1 MIRSVR
7 SVRSFSDEKNL
18 TDLARDPNDHP
29 PMIAE
34 VGQVGQVGRF
44 FEGIIKTKNLAKDP
58 RIFNPPYTPKKPTDP
73 TDPTD
78 RSESKNSEISNNND
92 NVKKLIKTSKG
103 SVDSFLDYVFE
114 WFLGPIK
121 ISLNAERE
129 FGLLIGDMSSKASF
143 RRDSM
148 VFEGFR
154 LLYWPEIRKR
164 FYDSNIFMG
173 VGYWET
179 PDQDPIEENM
189 LYDRLVYDFDYEED
203 PNIAIKTAY
212 EFSKLIKEKYN
223 ADVIIVRSG
232 HKGAHVY
239 IPLSQPV
246 KWDHY
251 KALWRH
257 ILNLLPEE
265 RRNLC
270 DPNMLQFNRLAR
282 IPMTVNYKDG
292 KRSWAWMLQP
302 KIEKWSDFTW
312 DLLQPL
318 DVSKVKIFIF
328 KGFSL
333 PQKINMN
340 ERLRRSQNR
349 IDWIEDVI
357 ERGLP
362 DGRKRI
368 LALAVIPYLI
378 NVLSLDDE
386 EALEKIREFQDAS
399 CKNYGRCDEI
409 KEKWILYE
417 IKRIRSKGYGPIR
430 FEKLTE
436 DYKDLYELIESGKA
450 GENIVEDGFPEEL
463 VQFVRETRMKEFTYE
478 DFKKWLEKK
487 REIKASEWHRW
498 ERVLRKLAEDGKLG
512 RKFRVNNE
520 WIDYGPG
527 LVKRPPSKEVK
538 FYFLL

>member
-1 MIRSVR
+1 MWM
-7 SVRSFSDEKNL
+7 
-18 TDLARDPNDHP
+18 P
-29 PMIAE
+29 
-34 VGQVGQVGRF
+34 QV
-44 FEGIIKTKNLAKDP
+44 D
-58 RIFNPPYTPKKPTDP
+58 
-73 TDPTD
+73 
-78 RSESKNSEISNNND
+78 D
-92 NVKKLIKTSKG
+92 NVRKLIKTSKG

-114 WFLGPIK
+114 WFLGPVRIPLDAK
-121 ISLNAERE
+121 RE
-129 FGLLIGDMSSKASF
+129 FGLFIGDMSSRQGF
-143 RRDSM
+143 RRDPM

-173 VGYWET
+173 IGYWET

-203 PNIAIKTAY
+203 PNTAIKTAY
-212 EFSKLIKEKYN
+212 ELSRLVKERYD
-223 ADVIIVRSG
+223 ADTIIVKSG
-232 HKGAHVY
+232 FKGAHVY
-239 IPLSQPV
+239 IPLKHPV

-251 KALWRH
+251 KALWNH
-257 ILNLLPEE
+257 FLNQLPEDK
-265 RRNLC
+265 RGLC

-302 KIEKWSDFTW
+302 KIERWSDFTW

-318 DVSKVKIFIF
+318 DVSKVKMYIL
-328 KGFSL
+328 KSLSL
-333 PQKINMN
+333 PQKVDVI
-340 ERLRRSQNR
+340 ERLRRSQNRINR

-378 NVLSLDDE
+378 NVLSLEDE
-386 EALEKIREFQDAS
+386 EALGRVREFLDAS
-399 CKNYGRCDEI
+399 CQNFKRCDEI

-436 DYKDLYELIESGKA
+436 DYKDLYELIERGKA

-463 VQFVRETRMKEFTYE
+463 VQFVRETRMREFTYE
-478 DFKKWLEKK
+478 DFKK
-487 REIKASEWHRW
+487 
-498 ERVLRKLAEDGKLG
+498 
-512 RKFRVNNE
+512 
-520 WIDYGPG
+520 
-527 LVKRPPSKEVK
+527 
-538 FYFLL
+538 

>member
-1 MIRSVR
+1 M
-7 SVRSFSDEKNL
+7 
-18 TDLARDPNDHP
+18 P
-29 PMIAE
+29 
-34 VGQVGQVGRF
+34 QV
-44 FEGIIKTKNLAKDP
+44 D
-58 RIFNPPYTPKKPTDP
+58 
-73 TDPTD
+73 
-78 RSESKNSEISNNND
+78 D

-103 SVDSFLDYVFE
+103 SVDSFLDYLHE
-114 WFLGPIK
+114 WFLGSVRIPLDAK
-121 ISLNAERE
+121 RE

-173 VGYWET
+173 IGYWET
-179 PDQDPIEENM
+179 PDQDPVQENM
-189 LYDRLVYDFDYEED
+189 LYDRLVYDFDSEED

-212 EFSKLIKEKYN
+212 EFSRLIKEKYD
-223 ADVIIVRSG
+223 ADAIIVRSG

-239 IPLSQPV
+239 IPLKQPI

-251 KALWRH
+251 QVLWRH
-257 ILNLLPEE
+257 ILNLLPEDK
-265 RRNLC
+265 RNLC

-302 KIEKWSDFTW
+302 KIEKWSEFSW

-318 DVSKVKIFIF
+318 DVSKVKMYILKSI
-328 KGFSL
+328 SL

-349 IDWIEDVI
+349 IDWIEDII
-357 ERGLP
+357 EKGLE

-368 LALAVIPYLI
+368 LALAIIPYLI
-378 NVLSLDDE
+378 NILRLEDE
-386 EALEKIREFQDAS
+386 EVKEKIREFLDAS

-409 KEKWILYE
+409 SEKWILYE

-436 DYKDLYELIESGKA
+436 DYKDLYELIAREI
-450 GENIVEDGFPEEL
+450 IVEDGFPEEL
-463 VQFVRETRMKEFTYE
+463 VQFIRETRMREFGYE
-478 DFKKWLEKK
+478 DFKKWLESK
-487 REIKASEWHRW
+487 REINASEWHHW
-498 ERVLRKLAEDGKLG
+498 ERTLRKLAEDGKLG
-512 RKFRVNNE
+512 RKFKVNEE

-527 LVKRPPSKEVK
+527 PVKRPPSKEVR

>member
-1 MIRSVR
+1 M
-7 SVRSFSDEKNL
+7 L
-18 TDLARDPNDHP
+18 
-29 PMIAE
+29 
-34 VGQVGQVGRF
+34 QV
-44 FEGIIKTKNLAKDP
+44 D
-58 RIFNPPYTPKKPTDP
+58 
-73 TDPTD
+73 
-78 RSESKNSEISNNND
+78 D

-114 WFLGPIK
+114 WFLGPVRIPLDAK
-121 ISLNAERE
+121 RE
-129 FGLLIGDMSSKASF
+129 FGLLIGDMSSKQGF
-143 RRDSM
+143 RRDPM

-173 VGYWET
+173 IGYWET
-179 PDQDPIEENM
+179 PDQDPIQENI
-189 LYDRLVYDFDYEED
+189 LYDRLVYDFDSEED

-212 EFSKLIKEKYN
+212 ELSRLVKERYD
-223 ADVIIVRSG
+223 ADAIIVRSG

-239 IPLSQPV
+239 IPLKQPV

-251 KALWRH
+251 QALWRH
-257 ILNLLPEE
+257 VLNLLPEDK
-265 RRNLC
+265 RGLC

-302 KIEKWSDFTW
+302 KIERWSEFSW

-333 PQKINMN
+333 PQKVDVI
-340 ERLRRSQNR
+340 ERLRRSQNKINR

-368 LALAVIPYLI
+368 LALAIIPYLI
-378 NVLSLDDE
+378 NVLRLEDE
-386 EALEKIREFQDAS
+386 EALERVRMFLDAS

-409 KEKWILYE
+409 REKWILYE
-417 IKRIRSKGYGPIR
+417 IKRIRSRGYGPIR
-430 FEKLTE
+430 FEKLIE
-436 DYKDLYELIESGKA
+436 DHKDLYELITR
-450 GENIVEDGFPEEL
+450 ENIVEDGFPEEL
-463 VQFVRETRMKEFTYE
+463 VQFIRERKMREFTYE
-478 DFKKWLEKK
+478 DFKKWLESN
-487 REIKASEWHRW
+487 REVKASEWHHW
-498 ERVLRKLAEDGKLG
+498 ERTLRKLAEDGKLG
-512 RKFRVNNE
+512 RKFKVNEE

-527 LVKRPPSKEVK
+527 PVKRPPSKEVK
-538 FYFLL
+538 FYFIL